1 MPPMVTF
8 CLSLVISRYRWFHQ
22 LQPGYTMLPP
32 LPLYCRI
39 VITSYRRIH
48 PSATRSHNATAGY
61 TLFHMVWTVLLLITV
76 CYSCPGHTT
85 LPPVT
90 LCYSLVTLCYS
101 LVTLCFLDPL
111 CCSSIS
117 TCYRWLD
124 SVPHRSDYAFS
135 AHTLLR
141 LTRPHYHHATAGHA
155 LLQPGYT
162 MLQPGYTMF
171 PRSTL
176 LQTDHNTLPLFFNLV
191 RLSYRCV
198 VRLRYKQVTLC
209 HRWLHF
215 VTAWLQVTQ
224 VFESGAVAFSVL
236 ALLCYVMSSVK
247 EKREMYLLLRRLSVF
262 LLSAAGLCKT
272 LPPPSPSL
280 TSPSPLRCQRWGIAD
295 VEVRSH
301 LQRTQSYLR
310 FPPHTLQQVRIYPVY
325 ASPTTCNVCGPH
337 VPGG

>member
-1 MPPMVTF
+1 
-8 CLSLVISRYRWFHQ
+8 
-22 LQPGYTMLPP
+22 MLPP

-61 TLFHMVWTVLLLITV
+61 TLFHMVWTVLFLITI
-76 CYSCPGHTT
+76 CFSCPGHTT
-85 LPPVT
+85 LPP
-90 LCYSLVTLCYS
+90 VTLCYS

-280 TSPSPLRCQRWGIAD
+280 TSPSPSA
-295 VEVRSH
+295 
-301 LQRTQSYLR
+301 
-310 FPPHTLQQVRIYPVY
+310 
-325 ASPTTCNVCGPH
+325 AN
-337 VPGG
+337 GGVSRK

>member
-1 MPPMVTF
+1 
-8 CLSLVISRYRWFHQ
+8 
-22 LQPGYTMLPP
+22 
-32 LPLYCRI
+32 
-39 VITSYRRIH
+39 
-48 PSATRSHNATAGY
+48 
-61 TLFHMVWTVLLLITV
+61 
-76 CYSCPGHTT
+76 
-85 LPPVT
+85 
-90 LCYSLVTLCYS
+90 
-101 LVTLCFLDPL
+101 
-111 CCSSIS
+111 
-117 TCYRWLD
+117 
-124 SVPHRSDYAFS
+124 
-135 AHTLLR
+135 
-141 LTRPHYHHATAGHA
+141 
-155 LLQPGYT
+155 
-162 MLQPGYTMF
+162 MF

-262 LLSAAGLCKT
+262 LLSAAGLCET
-272 LPPPSPSL
+272 HSPHPLPPLTPPSP
-280 TSPSPLRCQRWGIAD
+280 PLRCQRWGIAD

-325 ASPTTCNVCGPH
+325 DSPTTCNVCGPH